1 MQSTSDE
8 TNLDTIWQ
16 IWLSNSVDLSHLMAD
31 TREQFRSSI
40 NYIKTYTNRIECEE
54 FIRSVSSKDRI
65 IFIVDDLLAEQIIFQ
80 IHDLQQLC
88 AIYVYTTNRQINQS
102 KFKQF
107 SKFRGFRT
115 HIRQLIASDRRHN
128 DRRERRRTG
137 EEADEQFT
145 FSIFNNE
152 LDEDKSTAELD
163 GQFVHSQ
170 LLIDC
175 LQRMKSTSKEIE
187 QFASFCRKHKECE
200 KDTRYLKILDE
211 FVSDYSMEN
220 SLWWYTRDSFV
231 YRMLNKALRVQ
242 HIDMLF
248 LFRFFIRDLAQQLKE
263 NQWLLPGSVY
273 RGQSLSK
280 LELQKLQ
287 QSVGKLISINSFL
300 STTLYREVASIYLG
314 DIPDFE
320 KVLFKID
327 FNPFVDG
334 IKPFA
339 DITFYSE
346 FPQEGEILFMLG
358 SVFLIEDVYCD
369 ETNTWIVQLNLCSD
383 HDQVLKSI
391 FQFLRKEASRCDFD
405 LLAFGNVLHDMGQFE
420 QANSYYNRCLQLLPS
435 NDQTW
440 KPYCYY
446 LLGLIATENGRNEGA
461 LHLFDKSLSIRTKT
475 LKPSDPSIADTIN
488 AIARVYFINGKL
500 EQAFELY
507 KKALDIFHKAFG
519 EDDLTSAMT
528 YTNMGVVC
536 RAQEKYSEA
545 LDYHLKALDIRK
557 RHLPSDHFRF
567 GTSYNNIGEVY
578 HGLGQYDIALTHYE
592 SACNVYKTSLPSRHV
607 AIAILLINKSRIY
620 EQQNDFQEILSCYKK
635 AFTICRC
642 IWPEK
647 NHYLTEIKS
656 IIDKAENT
664 QEMQLLKSSGTLW
677 FKLLLPFKCI
687 ASLDPRS
694 AYREGCGC

>member
-1 MQSTSDE
+1 
-8 TNLDTIWQ
+8 
-16 IWLSNSVDLSHLMAD
+16 
-31 TREQFRSSI
+31 
-40 NYIKTYTNRIECEE
+40 
-54 FIRSVSSKDRI
+54 
-65 IFIVDDLLAEQIIFQ
+65 
-80 IHDLQQLC
+80 
-88 AIYVYTTNRQINQS
+88 
-102 KFKQF
+102 
-107 SKFRGFRT
+107 
-115 HIRQLIASDRRHN
+115 
-128 DRRERRRTG
+128 
-137 EEADEQFT
+137 
-145 FSIFNNE
+145 
-152 LDEDKSTAELD
+152 
-163 GQFVHSQ
+163 
-170 LLIDC
+170 
-175 LQRMKSTSKEIE
+175 
-187 QFASFCRKHKECE
+187 
-200 KDTRYLKILDE
+200 
-211 FVSDYSMEN
+211 MEN

-242 HIDMLF
+242 HTDMLF

-391 FQFLRKEASRCDFD
+391 FQFLRKEASRCDLD
-405 LLAFGNVLHDMGQFE
+405 LLVFGNVLHDMGQYE

-446 LLGLIATENGRNEGA
+446 LLGLIATENGRNEDA

-475 LKPSDPSIADTIN
+475 LSPSDPSIADTIN
-488 AIARVYFINGKL
+488 AIARVYFINGNL

-545 LDYHLKALDIRK
+545 LDYHMKALDIRK

-567 GTSYNNIGEVY
+567 GTSYSNIGEVY
-578 HGLGQYDIALTHYE
+578 HGLGQYDIALKHYE

-607 AIAILLINKSRIY
+607 AITILLINKSRIY

-664 QEMQLLKSSGTLW
+664 QEIQLLKSSGTIW
-677 FKLLLPFKCI
+677 IKLLLPFKCI

-694 AYREGCGC
+694 AYRKGCGCG